1 MPSISNLSQSSLPK
15 AGQEPPHRKKQS
27 YSNRKLAKKLGSSDR
42 TGDIQSFKSKLHKTN
57 SFRFSMSTIDTT
69 KSCNTLSR
77 SITDTGGEEEWGYFV
92 DSDHDWNQV
101 SGNMLMTER
110 SEAVPFLHD
119 MERLYIEPPT
129 RY

>member
-1 MPSISNLSQSSLPK
+1 
-15 AGQEPPHRKKQS
+15 
-27 YSNRKLAKKLGSSDR
+27 
-42 TGDIQSFKSKLHKTN
+42 
-57 SFRFSMSTIDTT
+57 MSTIGAT
-69 KSCNTLSR
+69 KPYNTLSR

-110 SEAVPFLHD
+110 SETVPFLHD